1 MTLLGQSG
9 NNTFFGTEN
18 LEPPRLLE
26 GTAAFALDQT
36 STIVQNE
43 GPIKLLHLPP
53 GWRETNAFS
62 GDDGKWTL
70 KSFSMAAGDDVEL
83 RMYCRGNEHTTVN
96 LLTFETVLAQPFDG
110 EFRRVSGEEIALLQ
124 EIMGPLI
131 GNNQYTN
138 HNPFQSRC
146 SPDCHLASVVVESPG
161 GRPVLT
167 VDGIFIEKNGK
178 AGLRF
183 RDIFITQAVHSHMIF
198 EMLLQAPLREFDSFA
213 EPLHAAMRQIHW
225 L

>member
-9 NNTFFGTEN
+9 TNAFFGTEN
-18 LEPPRLLE
+18 LEHPRILE
-26 GTAAFALDQT
+26 GTLPPSAASL
-36 STIVQNE
+36 VVENE
-43 GPIKLLHLPP
+43 GPIKVLRLPA
-53 GWRETNAFS
+53 GWQQTNAFS
-62 GDDGKWTL
+62 GDGGKWTL
-70 KSFSMAAGDDVEL
+70 KSFNLGTSDEVEL
-83 RMYCRGNEHTTVN
+83 RIYCRGNDQTMVN
-96 LLTFETVLAQPFDG
+96 LLTFDHVLAQPFDA
-110 EFRRVSGEEIALLQ
+110 EFRRVSGEEVSLLQ

-146 SPDCHLASVVVESPG
+146 SPDCHLASVVVEIAG

-183 RDIFITQAVHSHMIF
+183 RDTFVRQGEQSHLIF
-198 EMLLQAPLREFDSFA
+198 EILLQAPLREFDAFA
-213 EPLHAAMRQIHW
+213 AQVHAAMSQIQWHQ
-225 L
+225 

>member
-26 GTAAFALDQT
+26 GTAAFAPGEI
-36 STIVQNE
+36 SIIIENE
-43 GPIKLLHLPP
+43 GPIKRLHLPP
-53 GWRETNAFS
+53 GWRETNAFC

-70 KSFSMAAGDDVEL
+70 KSFSIGACDDVEL

-110 EFRRVSGEEIALLQ
+110 EFRRVAGEEIALLQ

-146 SPDCHLASVVVESPG
+146 SPDCHLASVVVEAPSG
-161 GRPVLT
+161 QTVLT

-183 RDIFITQAVHSHMIF
+183 RDTFVRQAVHNHMIF
-198 EMLLQAPLREFDSFA
+198 EILLQAPLREFDCFA
-213 EPLHAAMRQIHW
+213 DPLHAAMRQMHW

>member
-18 LEPPRLLE
+18 LEPPRILE
-26 GTAAFALDQT
+26 GSALAADDIR
-36 STIVQNE
+36 TIIENE
-43 GPIKLLHLPP
+43 GPIKLLRLPP

-70 KSFSMAAGDDVEL
+70 KSFNIVMCGDVEL
-83 RMYCRGNEHTTVN
+83 RMYCRGNEQSTVN
-96 LLTFETVLAQPFDG
+96 LLTLEHVLTQPIDG

-146 SPDCHLASVVVESPG
+146 SPDCHLASVVVETPG

-183 RDIFITQAVHSHMIF
+183 RDTFVRQAVQNHLIF
-198 EMLLQAPLREFDSFA
+198 EILLQAPLREFDGFA
-213 EPLHAAMRQIHW
+213 NPLHAAMSQMHW